1 MRTREKLIVLLV
13 FATLVLGGLI
23 FFALRDNDL
32 EANYFRWLLSA
43 NLKQALSSP
52 ATLMDELPSGT
63 LLYGGLTVFAVVMTL
78 VFLKMTRDT
87 EVQALRKRLAEIRAE
102 KNETD
107 SLLQEVVWKGKHE
120 RQSKD
125 LLNRDHE
132 SSIEKIETLILQL
145 NAKEE
150 ELKSRD
156 VELISLKGSSAA
168 REFAGRVD
176 GAGAERLLREEL
188 KNKDELLQAK
198 DAAVKDLEQRLST
211 KARLWET
218 QSREKDSLLKGRE
231 SELGVF
237 RNEISVLTRRLEDSE
252 SAKRRA
258 ETLLEAELKKTKE
271 VLEANDQAIRA
282 EEKRFAEKFKAL
294 ESQLSER
301 DKLLRSREA
310 EISGFR
316 QQLTEFESARQ
327 QTEARLQEELRKS
340 DDERRAKER
349 LLVETEQRLNGS
361 LHGLR
366 NSLGEKEVLLQVRD
380 NELASLK
387 SEVKAIS
394 LRLSEMAAAKVR
406 LEETLH
412 EELNRTKQQLEAE
425 KDGYR
430 KIVEQH
436 EGQVQSLTAELATRE
451 ALL

>member
-13 FATLVLGGLI
+13 FATLILGGLI
-23 FFALRDNDL
+23 FFALRDNEL

-43 NLKQALSSP
+43 NVKQALSSP

-125 LLNRDHE
+125 LLNRDLE

-218 QSREKDSLLKGRE
+218 QLREKDSLLKGRE

-237 RNEISVLTRRLEDSE
+237 RNEISGLSRRLEDSE
-252 SAKRRA
+252 NAKRRA

-282 EEKRFAEKFKAL
+282 EENLRHFTLTGKLLDPRLKPLQIVALRFASDGEFVAL
-294 ESQLSER
+294 AIRAANEGLAPKDIKQAIKTWR
-301 DKLLRSREA
+301 A
-310 EISGFR
+310 
-316 QQLTEFESARQ
+316 
-327 QTEARLQEELRKS
+327 
-340 DDERRAKER
+340 DE
-349 LLVETEQRLNGS
+349 
-361 LHGLR
+361 
-366 NSLGEKEVLLQVRD
+366 
-380 NELASLK
+380 
-387 SEVKAIS
+387 
-394 LRLSEMAAAKVR
+394 
-406 LEETLH
+406 
-412 EELNRTKQQLEAE
+412 
-425 KDGYR
+425 YR
-430 KIVEQH
+430 V
-436 EGQVQSLTAELATRE
+436 
-451 ALL
+451 